1 MANPINDPLDPT
13 RDRALASD
21 RDLTDR
27 ELTDRT
33 LTDREVTGRETTDER
48 ITLNEEQLAIGKR
61 QTQAGQVEVE
71 KRVET
76 QHVSESVPVMRDEV
90 TVERRPLTGTEAM
103 HAADG
108 AFQEEHI
115 SVPLSREEAVAEKR
129 TVGAEEI
136 VVRKHQVEGE
146 QMVEADLRREHAE
159 VRETGDVRR
168 TEGMQA
174 NEGLRSDEGVDLEH
188 PLRGGRDLDGDGVR

>member
-1 MANPINDPLDPT
+1 MADNMNDPLDPNSG
-13 RDRALASD
+13 RALGSD
-21 RDLTDR
+21 RSLTDR

-33 LTDREVTGRETTDER
+33 RTEADER

-61 QTQAGQVEVE
+61 RTEAGEVEVQ

-76 QHVSESVPVMRDEV
+76 EHVSERVPVMRDEV
-90 TVERRPLTGTEAM
+90 TVERRPLTGTDAM

-115 SVPLSREEAVAEKR
+115 SVPLSREEVVAEKR
-129 TVGAEEI
+129 AVGAEEI

-146 QMVEADLRREHAE
+146 QMVEADLRRERAE

-168 TEGMQA
+168 ADGMQA
-174 NEGLRSDEGVDLEH
+174 GERPLE
-188 PLRGGRDLDGDGVR
+188 GGRDLDGDGVR